1 MARKVINDA
10 DPLILDSSAILAL
23 LLEEPGHAGILDRIS
38 NAESVGVGAPTFVE
52 TAILL
57 SSKLRR
63 DARPQLNEFLRAAE
77 AGFIPMGPEHADAA
91 VDAFLRYGK
100 GRHPAALNFGDCLTY
115 AVAAVAGVPLLF
127 TGSEFAKTDIGG
139 ASQEPPA

>member
-1 MARKVINDA
+1 MVPKDTSSA
-10 DPLILDSSAILAL
+10 DPLILDSSAILAAIL
-23 LLEEPGHAGILDRIS
+23 GESGYTDILDRMS
-38 NAESVGVGAPTFVE
+38 NAPSVGVGAPTFVE
-52 TAILL
+52 TAIVL

-63 DARPQLNEFLRAAE
+63 DSRPQLNEFLREAE
-77 AGFIPMGPEHADAA
+77 AEVIPIGPEHIDAA

-127 TGSEFAKTDIGG
+127 TGNDFMMTDIGK
-139 ASQEPPA
+139 A

>member
-1 MARKVINDA
+1 MAQKAINDA
-10 DPLILDSSAILAL
+10 DPLILGSSAILAA
-23 LLEEPGHAGILDRIS
+23 LLEEPGHGEILDRIS
-38 NAESVGVGAPTFVE
+38 SAQSVGVGAPTFVE
-52 TAILL
+52 TAIVL

-77 AGFIPMGPEHADAA
+77 AELIPMGPEHVDAA

-100 GRHPAALNFGDCLTY
+100 GRHPAGLNFGDCLTY

-127 TGSEFAKTDIGG
+127 TGNDFMQTDIRR
-139 ASQEPPA
+139 A

>member
-63 DARPQLNEFLRAAE
+63 DARPQLNEF
-77 AGFIPMGPEHADAA
+77 FPMGPEHADAA
-91 VDAFLRYGK
+91 VDAFLRHGK